1 MTSSK
6 SNTAYDMLIS
16 LRDKL
21 TCLNGVITPEAVD
34 ILQDELAEYSR
45 LQKPTI
51 TNRARSTV
59 TLPAS

>member
-1 MTSSK
+1 
-6 SNTAYDMLIS
+6 MLIS

-21 TCLNGVITPEAVD
+21 TCLNGMITLEA
-34 ILQDELAEYSR
+34 IGNLQDELAEYSQ

-59 TLPAS
+59 TSPA